1 MAFSAMLFS
10 KQTEIFQVQL
20 CITLHNHGHWYRKS
34 LTTTSKVS
42 EIAILAAN
50 GLDEMG
56 GTSYP
61 VWEDCFEFTDLRI

>member
-20 CITLHNHGHWYRKS
+20 CITLHNHGHWYRKG
-34 LTTTSKVS
+34 LTPASRIYET
-42 EIAILAAN
+42 AILGSN
-50 GLDEMG
+50 ELDDMG

-61 VWEDCFEFTDLRI
+61 VLEDCVEFTDLRI